1 MLAVHA
7 IANLLHMLAAI
18 VWVGGMFFAYVV
30 LRPAVGALE
39 PGVRLELW
47 SRTLANFFRWVWVAI
62 VVLVASGLWMVVIA
76 GGFAVVGVHVHIMLV
91 LGLVMMAL
99 FLHLY
104 FAPYRRLRAA
114 VDTADNT
121 SAAAQLGQVRRIVAL
136 NLALGLITSIVGSS
150 GSVWG

>member
-1 MLAVHA
+1 MLAAHA

-39 PGVRLELW
+39 PGVRLGLW
-47 SRTLANFFRWVWVAI
+47 LRTLANFFRWVWVAI

-104 FAPYRRLRAA
+104 FVPYRRLRAA
-114 VDTADNT
+114 VDTADNA

-136 NLALGLITSIVGSS
+136 NLALGLITSIVGNT
-150 GSVWG
+150 GSAWG

>member
-1 MLAVHA
+1 MFAAYA

-18 VWVGGMFFAYVV
+18 VWVGGMFFAYLV
-30 LRPAVGALE
+30 LRPAAGALE
-39 PGVRLELW
+39 PAVRLGLW

-62 VVLVASGLWMVVIA
+62 VVLLASGLWMIVIA

-114 VDTADNT
+114 LEAGDN
-121 SAAAQLGQVRRIVAL
+121 AAAAAGLDGVRRIVAI
-136 NLALGLITSIVGSS
+136 NLALGLITAIIGNT
-150 GSVWG
+150 GAPWG